1 MSIRVSCVRTSITRF
16 RTYATTFFVPVKD
29 GTFKKRREKSPVGFW
44 PDRHE
49 PLHEK
54 KNETHNTMSFRWN
67 YIQPVHEEAVSRLQE
82 ELGIPRTVAQLL
94 AIRGI
99 NTFQDAKKFFRPS
112 LNQLHDPFLMKGMD
126 DGSDRL
132 ASAIRSGEKVV
143 VYGDY
148 DVDGTTATAIVY
160 SFLKNFGLQVRYY
173 IPHRF
178 KEGYGIGADGIDFA
192 SKNEATLIV
201 SVDCGITAVDETEY
215 ARSKGI
221 DLIICDHHNAGEV
234 IPNAVAVLDPKQ
246 PGCPYPFKGLSG
258 AGVGFKLVQ
267 ATLMR
272 LGLQP
277 DVAHPYLDLVAI
289 SIASDIVPIV
299 DENRIL
305 MREGLL
311 RINAE
316 PRPGIKALLD
326 RIKLRD
332 SQISTS
338 HIVFSLG
345 PRINAAGRM
354 GDAAVAV
361 SLLIS
366 ENEEEARGYA
376 DKLEKINF
384 LRRDTDSKTM
394 DQALE
399 QLEQRIDSDSY
410 SCLVLHDPDWH
421 LGVIGIVA
429 SRLVDIYC
437 RPTIMLSTVDG
448 LIKGSARSIN
458 GFNIYDA
465 LKQCED
471 LLVQFGGHKY
481 AAGLTIAEDQL
492 ESFKGRFQE
501 ITGEML
507 SEADFKPELKID
519 TELPFS
525 EINPRFWKLLKQ
537 FEPFGPNNLKP
548 VFVSRNVK
556 VAGRLSIVGQ
566 GHLKLK
572 MRQNGTGA
580 LDAIGFNLKKFA
592 DPLRNAG
599 SDPIDVAYTLE
610 ENTWNNKT
618 SLQIRIKDIHIDGK
632 LLSAD

>member
-1 MSIRVSCVRTSITRF
+1 
-16 RTYATTFFVPVKD
+16 
-29 GTFKKRREKSPVGFW
+29 
-44 PDRHE
+44 
-49 PLHEK
+49 
-54 KNETHNTMSFRWN
+54 MSFRWTFF
-67 YIQPVHEEAVSRLQE
+67 QPDHEETIPRLQE
-82 ELGIPRTVAQLL
+82 DLGIPRSVAQLL

-99 NTFQDAKKFFRPS
+99 QTFDDARTFFRPS

-126 DGSDRL
+126 AGSDRL
-132 ASAIRSGEKVV
+132 ASAIRSNEKVV

-160 SFLKNFGLQVRYY
+160 TFLKNFGLQVRYY

-178 KEGYGIGADGIDFA
+178 KEGYGIGQDGIDFA
-192 SKNEATLIV
+192 SEFEASLIV

-215 ARSKGI
+215 AKSKGI

-234 IPNAVAVLDPKQ
+234 IPDAFAVLDPKQ

-267 ATLMR
+267 ATLVR

-305 MREGLL
+305 MREGLQ

-316 PRPGIKALLD
+316 PRPGIKALMD
-326 RIKLRD
+326 RIQLKNTE
-332 SQISTS
+332 ISTS

-361 SLLIS
+361 SLLIA
-366 ENEEEARGYA
+366 ENEEEANGYA
-376 DKLEKINF
+376 ERLEKINF
-384 LRRDTDSKTM
+384 KRRDTDTKTM
-394 DQALE
+394 DEALQ
-399 QLEQRIDSDSY
+399 QLKKQMDPETC

-429 SRLVDIYC
+429 SRLVDLYC

-458 GFNIYDA
+458 GFNIYEA
-465 LKQCED
+465 LKQCDD

-492 ESFKGRFQE
+492 DSFIERFQG
-501 ITGEML
+501 ITNDML
-507 SEADFKPELKID
+507 SEQDFRPELMID
-519 TELPFS
+519 AELPFS
-525 EINPRFWKLLKQ
+525 EITPRFWKLLKQ
-537 FEPFGPNNLKP
+537 FEPYGPNNLKP
-548 VFVSRNVK
+548 VFVSRNIRI
-556 VAGRLSIVGQ
+556 AGRMTVVGQ
-566 GHLKLK
+566 GHLK
-572 MRQNGTGA
+572 MRIRQDGTGA
-580 LDAIGFNLKKFA
+580 LQAIGFNMKKFLE
-592 DPLRNAG
+592 PLRNAG
-599 SDPIDVAYTLE
+599 KDPVDIAYTLE
-610 ENTWNNKT
+610 ENNWNNRT
-618 SLQIRIKDIHIDGK
+618 TLQIRIKDIHINGEHV
-632 LLSAD
+632 A